1 MIDRDASVDA
11 ETLIEVDGVYH
22 PESAI
27 KEALQARS
35 EFNWLEL
42 LGSLTCW
49 FAFCGLIAYVW
60 SQIAG

>member
-27 KEALQARS
+27 KEALEARS

-42 LGSLTCW
+42 LGSMTCW
-49 FAFCGLIAYVW
+49 FAFCGLIFYLW
-60 SQIAG
+60 SVMVG

>member
-1 MIDRDASVDA
+1 MIDHDASVDA

-22 PESAI
+22 PESEI
-27 KEALQARS
+27 KAALQRS

-49 FAFCGLIAYVW
+49 FAFCGLIFYLW
-60 SQIAG
+60 SVLVG